1 LAPTLHYDRAVETD
15 SRCHSSLSAKEI
27 AEMLRR
33 SSCVALIVLFC
44 ALPLASQTDRNPS
57 REAFA
62 WPLALEG
69 CLSDVST
76 AEQGHG
82 FDLANLDRSVS
93 PCNDFYQFAVGG
105 WLKANPVPAAYAS
118 WGTFNILQNHNQD
131 ILHEI
136 LEQAAK
142 DKSAE
147 VNSNWQK
154 IGDFYATCMDESQI
168 EAVGLKPLEPEFAR
182 IAAIHDASTL
192 QAEIARLQRLGVNA
206 VFDFGPQQDFKDSS
220 RVIAAARQG
229 GLGLP
234 DRDYYLREDD
244 KSKQLRDGYVQHMAN
259 MLKLLGDDEATAS
272 AGAKT
277 VLGIE
282 TSLARASMT
291 RVELRNPD
299 NTYHM
304 KTLVEM
310 REFTP
315 HINWDAYFEEVGSP
329 VVSEMNVH
337 QPDFFKQVDTQLT
350 SVSLADWKVYLRW
363 HLIHETAPFLGQK
376 FVDENFDF
384 YIRTLTGAKELQP
397 RWRRCV
403 QATDRQLGE
412 ALGQYYVQRAFP
424 PEAKARAEEMVHN
437 LIAALR
443 VRLETLDWM
452 SPETRQKAI
461 EKLDAMTPKIG
472 YPDKWRDY
480 SKFRV
485 ARDSYIANV
494 LRGEDF
500 ENDFQMAKIG
510 KPVDRNEWG
519 MTPPTVNAYYMAS
532 RNEIVFPAGILQP
545 PFYDPARD
553 DAYNYGGIGAVIGH
567 EMTHGFDDSGAKFDA
582 QGNLKNWW
590 TPEDY
595 KNFQARGECIVKQ
608 FDGYLAE
615 PGLHEN
621 GKLVEGESIADL
633 GGVTIALAAYH
644 HSLEGKPT
652 PPDIDGFTPDQRFFL
667 SWALGWAGN
676 FRQEVVRLRVNT
688 DPHPLN
694 KFRANGPLSNM
705 PAFAQAWGCS
715 ADSPMVRP
723 PAERC
728 RIW

>member
-1 LAPTLHYDRAVETD
+1 MLR
-15 SRCHSSLSAKEI
+15 HSS
-27 AEMLRR
+27 
-33 SSCVALIVLFC
+33 ALASVVLFC
-44 ALPLASQTDRNPS
+44 SLPLASQADRSSS

-62 WPLALEG
+62 WSPARGG

-76 AEQGHG
+76 ADQGGG
-82 FDLANLDRSVS
+82 FDLSNLDRSVS
-93 PCNDFYQFAVGG
+93 PCNDFYQFAAGG
-105 WLKANPVPAAYAS
+105 WLKANPIPAAYAA
-118 WGTFNILQNHNQD
+118 WGTFNILQNRNQD
-131 ILHEI
+131 VLHDI
-136 LEQAAK
+136 LEQASK

-147 VNSNWQK
+147 ANSNWQK
-154 IGDFYATCMDESQI
+154 IGDFYATCMDERQI
-168 EAVGLKPLEPEFAR
+168 ETLGLTPLEPEFAR
-182 IAAIHDASTL
+182 IAAIHDPSTL
-192 QAEIARLQRLGVNA
+192 QAEIAGLQRQGVNA
-206 VFDFGPQQDFKDSS
+206 VFDFGPQQDYKDST
-220 RVIAAARQG
+220 RQIAAARQG

-234 DRDYYLREDD
+234 DRDYYLRDDD
-244 KSKQLRDGYVQHMAN
+244 KSKQLRDGYVQHVTKMF
-259 MLKLLGDDEATAS
+259 KLLGDDESTAS
-272 AGAKT
+272 AQAKT

-282 TSLARASMT
+282 TSLAKASMT

-310 REFTP
+310 RELTP
-315 HINWDAYFEEVGSP
+315 HINWEAYFEEVGSP
-329 VVSEMNVH
+329 VVSDINVR
-337 QPDFFKQVDTQLT
+337 QPDFFKQVDAELA
-350 SVSLADWKVYLRW
+350 SVPLDDWKVYLRW
-363 HLIHETAPFLGQK
+363 HLIHETAPSLSRK

-424 PEAKARAEEMVHN
+424 PEAKARAEEMVRN
-437 LIAALR
+437 LIATLR
-443 VRLETLDWM
+443 EDLETLDWM
-452 SPETRQKAI
+452 SPETRRKAI

-480 SKFRV
+480 SKFLV
-485 ARDSYIANV
+485 ARDSYILNV

-500 ENDFQMAKIG
+500 ENDHEMAKIG

-519 MTPPTVNAYYMAS
+519 MTPPTVNAYYNDS
-532 RNEIVFPAGILQP
+532 RNEIVFPAGILQR
-545 PFYDPARD
+545 PFYDPGRD

-582 QGNLKNWW
+582 QGNLRNWW

-595 KNFQARGECIVKQ
+595 KNFQARGECIVRQ
-608 FDGYLAE
+608 FDGFEAE

-633 GGVTIALAAYH
+633 GGLTIALAAYH
-644 HSLEGKPT
+644 HSLAGKPAPST
-652 PPDIDGFTPDQRFFL
+652 IDGFTPDQRFFL
-667 SWALGWAGN
+667 AWAEGWAGN
-676 FRQEVVRLRVNT
+676 FRPEVVRLRVNT

-694 KFRANGPLSNM
+694 KFRTNGPLSNI
-705 PAFAQAWGCS
+705 PAFAEAWGCS

-723 PAERC
+723 AAERC